1 MSAFDAAAAGEG
13 SRRGVSGGGGG
24 GSEDSLVT
32 VLSQR
37 LWTLAQA
44 LEKVEKIVQGVGS
57 AADSPALRARLA
69 AAEAKASALWSEIDA
84 GARKLRV
91 AAASG
96 GGDRAAVERFQGE
109 RDMRDELAFPG
120 ALFDFRRSAGEE
132 RGGKQ
137 ARMHSRT
144 QICARVFYII
154 RLFSRPQASTRTRA
168 SGCRRRCCRR
178 ANGKRRTPCRA
189 ATPPPTGTAA
199 AAARAR
205 ARAWKCRQSR
215 SGPWATS
222 TAPSSR
228 CVRLRAARALL
239 RRARS
244 AAPPP
249 FPHAE
254 PPSPPRPTASLRGA
268 GAAARGGAHCVGGGG
283 GERGV

>member
-24 GSEDSLVT
+24 GGSGEDSLVT

-109 RDMRDELAFPG
+109 GCGLLARSSRSDA
-120 ALFDFRRSAGEE
+120 ALARRAKQQAGQDA
-132 RGGKQ
+132 KQ
-137 ARMHSRT
+137 DSD
-144 QICARVFYII
+144 
-154 RLFSRPQASTRTRA
+154 SRA
-168 SGCRRRCCRR
+168 S
-178 ANGKRRTPCRA
+178 
-189 ATPPPTGTAA
+189 
-199 AAARAR
+199 
-205 ARAWKCRQSR
+205 
-215 SGPWATS
+215 
-222 TAPSSR
+222 
-228 CVRLRAARALL
+228 LYLL
-239 RRARS
+239 
-244 AAPPP
+244 
-249 FPHAE
+249 
-254 PPSPPRPTASLRGA
+254 
-268 GAAARGGAHCVGGGG
+268 
-283 GERGV
+283 